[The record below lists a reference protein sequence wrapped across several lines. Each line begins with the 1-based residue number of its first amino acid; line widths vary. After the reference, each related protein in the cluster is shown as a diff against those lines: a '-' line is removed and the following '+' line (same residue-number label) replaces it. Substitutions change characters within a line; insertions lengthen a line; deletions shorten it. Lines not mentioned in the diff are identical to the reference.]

1 MDYTRSEET
10 SKNTGSEIQ
19 GQYFQQDSDDK
30 KNSSTPSNSRKL
42 EINHR
47 NIDTKK
53 DLVDKTDQEIKVL
66 KGNRKRKLK
75 LSEPNVQMISIKSI
89 KKNKKKSNNKNFTTK
104 NRNIHK
110 KTR

>member
-1 MDYTRSEET
+1 MDYARSEET

-30 KNSSTPSNSRKL
+30 KNSSTPNNSRKL
-42 EINHR
+42 EINH
-47 NIDTKK
+47 NIDTKN

-89 KKNKKKSNNKNFTTK
+89 KKDKKKSNNKNFTTK